1 MAAQD
6 YGIYDRILDWCSDHR
21 MAFAKA
27 FVLVAV
33 VAMVGGILLVIVAQL

>member
-1 MAAQD
+1 MTAQE
-6 YGIYDRILDWCSDHR
+6 YGTYDRVLDWFSEHR

-33 VAMVGGILLVIVAQL
+33 GAMVGGILLVIVAQV